1 MNDKFFGDEGLYR
14 AVLPTEM
21 FWKKNGRGSSA
32 VFRDKNGLSVDRG
45 DYRSDEEV
53 KADMSKRLSGTII
66 KVRVSNCLET
76 EALVKYLPSRNNKYH
91 SEIHGSESELILSAS
106 QRRHLAM
113 CAQIVD

>member
-1 MNDKFFGDEGLYR
+1 MISFLGMRAYIGPYFRQKCFGRKMAEYHRQFL
-14 AVLPTEM
+14 E
-21 FWKKNGRGSSA
+21 
-32 VFRDKNGLSVDRG
+32 KNGLSVDRG